1 MLDLKPYYDAVV
13 AAEAEVQRV
22 ANEID
27 AHFREGS
34 DEGKAKA
41 LELRPA
47 LDDAQNKLKDAETF
61 YQAMQNS
68 TRPNDV
74 IKNFVPISSTEN
86 ETSIGNQPT
95 VIKRSEF
102 NKLSLVDQANFVR
115 SGGKI
120 ED

>member
-13 AAEAEVQRV
+13 DAEAEVQRI
-22 ANEID
+22 AAEID
-27 AHFREGS
+27 TQFRVETEEGQ
-34 DEGKAKA
+34 AKA

-47 LDDAQNKLKDAETF
+47 LEDAQSKLEDATKF
-61 YQAMQNS
+61 YESMQNS

-74 IKNFVPISSTEN
+74 IKNFIPVSNTQADPDEGS
-86 ETSIGNQPT
+86 QPT
-95 VIKRSEF
+95 LIKRQDYDA
-102 NKLSLVDQANFVR
+102 LSLVDRANFIR